1 MPAFSAA
8 SRAKLATADARLVR
22 VFEAVGRRVDCTI
35 LEGERGREAQ
45 EAAFADGKSKLHYP
59 HGKHN
64 AHPSRA
70 VDAAPYPVDWSGTPR
85 NFERFALFAG
95 FVLGVAEAQGVRL
108 RWGGDWDGDWSTVDE
123 KFRDMVHFELID
135 P

>member
-1 MPAFSAA
+1 MPFFSAS
-8 SRAKLATADARLVR
+8 SRAALSTADPRLVR
-22 VFEAVGRRVDCTI
+22 VFLDVIRRVDCKI
-35 LEGERGREAQ
+35 LEGHRGREAQ
-45 EAAFADGKSKLHYP
+45 EAAFTAGASKLHYP

-64 AHPSRA
+64 ATPSRA
-70 VDAAPYPVDWSGTPR
+70 VDAAPYPIDWSSTPR

-95 FVLGVAEAQGVRL
+95 FVMGVAFDQGVRL
-108 RWGGDWDGDWSTVDE
+108 RWGGDWDGDWDTTDE